1 MKLKKVTVRLHPA
14 MFNEIILELEKS
26 IDETGFRH
34 CSMNTWML
42 VAFREKLEKQPKTQA
57 IKKPK

>member
-14 MFNEIILELEKS
+14 MFNEIMLELEKS

-42 VAFREKLEKQPKTQA
+42 VAFREKLQKEP
-57 IKKPK
+57 KKPKT